1 MRIPVFC
8 EAVFRV
14 KNKIKEFHS
23 DKEMPMYEEL
33 NPQNSMINMIISL
46 DRKGVSNMNKT
57 IRGRSMDILHNIC
70 QKSIQKR
77 P

>member
-1 MRIPVFC
+1 
-8 EAVFRV
+8 
-14 KNKIKEFHS
+14 
-23 DKEMPMYEEL
+23 MPMYEEL

-70 QKSIQKR
+70 QKSDSKASIILITSEVRKSFVR
-77 P
+77 THTF